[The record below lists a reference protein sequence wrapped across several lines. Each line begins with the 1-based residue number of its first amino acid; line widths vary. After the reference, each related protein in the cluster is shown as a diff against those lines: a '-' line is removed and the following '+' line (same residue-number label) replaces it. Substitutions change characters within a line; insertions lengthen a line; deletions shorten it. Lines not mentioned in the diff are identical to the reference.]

1 MNVDLR
7 ALGPERRGS
16 THSSR
21 SCAREL
27 WTRWWADLQQPAMIG
42 AEAKMRAASVVGAAA
57 ILIFV
62 GEVWACAAGAEDA
75 IKPGKHLQRQPACG
89 HLARQVTGSKD
100 EAAHSAL

>member
-27 WTRWWADLQQPAMIG
+27 RTRWWADLQQPAMIG

-57 ILIFV
+57 ILILV
-62 GEVWACAAGAEDA
+62 GKVWRARPVPKMRLNPASIFNGNRRVD
-75 IKPGKHLQRQPACG
+75 IWLGK
-89 HLARQVTGSKD
+89 
-100 EAAHSAL
+100 